1 MVTKIS
7 KHFWTLVVGDAVSF
21 YLALFLAI
29 SIRALGLPRWW
40 DIQAHLVAFS
50 LVFVLWFIVFYIA
63 GLYELRSMS
72 FKETLASSLLRVQ
85 LINSSLAIFVFYLIP
100 AFGIAPKTTMFID
113 LLVVLIILFF
123 WRTTY
128 FRGIATGIGEKFL
141 VLGESAVAEELRRI
155 IPKLRHTGLVLVQ
168 ALPADTVVLDL
179 KTSSSLTTPELQK
192 LMLAGVRFLDL
203 ASVYETVTGS
213 VHPATLSDRWVL
225 ENLSL
230 QIKPFYTV
238 LKRLM
243 DIIIATPLFIF
254 SLVLYP
260 FVYLAIKLE
269 DGGSVFIT
277 QERVGEKDRLFKM
290 YKFRRMTGNDS
301 GNYKRG
307 STELRVTKVGA
318 FLRKS
323 RIDELPQ
330 LLTVI
335 MGEQSLVGPRPEL
348 PALVEEYRKE
358 IPYYDI
364 RHSIKP
370 GMSGWAQIYHE
381 NHPHHGTAVELTRGK
396 LSYDL
401 YYIKNRSFIL
411 DLKIALK
418 TIRTL
423 LSRVGI

>member
-1 MVTKIS
+1 MAVALQIGRRE
-7 KHFWTLVVGDAVSF
+7 VVGAAQLHV
-21 YLALFLAI
+21 LQLLE
-29 SIRALGLPRWW
+29 LGW
-40 DIQAHLVAFS
+40 
-50 LVFVLWFIVFYIA
+50 
-63 GLYELRSMS
+63 
-72 FKETLASSLLRVQ
+72 
-85 LINSSLAIFVFYLIP
+85 
-100 AFGIAPKTTMFID
+100 
-113 LLVVLIILFF
+113 
-123 WRTTY
+123 
-128 FRGIATGIGEKFL
+128 
-141 VLGESAVAEELRRI
+141 
-155 IPKLRHTGLVLVQ
+155 
-168 ALPADTVVLDL
+168 
-179 KTSSSLTTPELQK
+179 
-192 LMLAGVRFLDL
+192 
-203 ASVYETVTGS
+203 
-213 VHPATLSDRWVL
+213 
-225 ENLSL
+225 
-230 QIKPFYTV
+230 
-238 LKRLM
+238 RLM

-290 YKFRRMTGNDS
+290 YKFRSMTGNDS